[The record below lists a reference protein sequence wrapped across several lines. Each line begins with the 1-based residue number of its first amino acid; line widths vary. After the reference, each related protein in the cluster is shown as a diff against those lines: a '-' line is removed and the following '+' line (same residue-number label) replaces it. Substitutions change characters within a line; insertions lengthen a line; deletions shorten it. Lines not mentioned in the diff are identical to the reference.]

1 MGRVHR
7 QWSLSAPLSRMDL
20 MSEAWGLLLPPRTL
34 RRYALTTF
42 IAPPRLCF
50 SYPAMTV
57 RIRLARFGRRKEP
70 FYRLVAADRRCPRD
84 GRHLEVLGEYDPIPS
99 ARPASLQTFLGYR
112 KSFSSLRASSTTGNV
127 TETDGNKHL
136 GLKPDRVKYWLSVGA
151 QPTDTASRLLSM
163 AGLMPAPSHR
173 SRNRR
178 STQSSND
185 PR

>member
-1 MGRVHR
+1 VR
-7 QWSLSAPLSRMDL
+7 A
-20 MSEAWGLLLPPRTL
+20 L
-34 RRYALTTF
+34 R
-42 IAPPRLCF
+42 
-50 SYPAMTV
+50 
-57 RIRLARFGRRKEP
+57 P
-70 FYRLVAADRRCPRD
+70 F
-84 GRHLEVLGEYDPIPS
+84 RH
-99 ARPASLQTFLGYR
+99 FLGYR
-112 KSFSSLRASSTTGNV
+112 KSFSSFRESLRVSSTTGNV

-173 SRNRR
+173 SHNRR

>member
-42 IAPPRLCF
+42 IAPPRFRF

-99 ARPASLQTFLGYR
+99 ARPASLQTF
-112 KSFSSLRASSTTGNV
+112 F
-127 TETDGNKHL
+127 
-136 GLKPDRVKYWLSVGA
+136 GLEKE
-151 QPTDTASRLLSM
+151 LLF
-163 AGLMPAPSHR
+163 LP
-173 SRNRR
+173 
-178 STQSSND
+178 
-185 PR
+185 